1 MTQAVAEMGMAQAVA
16 EIGMTQAVVETMD
29 LPGIHVTPDHFEEL
43 GLRPDPLK
51 RDVHSLETRKEQ
63 WERTEALHQEHR
75 EDPVYSDH
83 YGLWLV
89 SAPLGK
95 GKTLSCADRLR
106 REFYEMG
113 VPVFHT
119 GSLLFGNRLSVIEG
133 YTFPDIIPPGSAVF
147 IDEVHAYVERYA
159 EASLRQRTLSQAT
172 TSLRKIQATVMG
184 ASAAEWTVG
193 MSYKAACKWLTY
205 PSQWRPESG
214 YRFPP
219 WCYIKLTSVGPQP
232 WRGKM
237 LGEEFGAVD
246 MPPLRRRIVR
256 RLEPS
261 EVWASSKLVD
271 TFDRVPIGAG
281 YQTSADAI
289 KRAVS
294 GEIPVEELDDDAK
307 WDMVMGALATAI
319 ERGDFSRFEATENKN
334 ERRVPAE
341 FLAHLVKRPTGLTLS
356 PKEMKTLFSSR
367 GIYVSSRGAILVDE
381 LLDQFTITP
390 A

>member
-1 MTQAVAEMGMAQAVA
+1 MTPAAAETAV
-16 EIGMTQAVVETMD
+16 TETKG

-43 GLRPDPLK
+43 GLHPDPLN
-51 RDVHSLETRKEQ
+51 RDVHALQARTDQ
-63 WERTEALHQEHR
+63 WERTEALHEEHR
-75 EDPVYSDH
+75 ENPLYSDH

-89 SAPLGK
+89 SAPMGK

-172 TSLRKIQATVMG
+172 TSLRKIQATVLG
-184 ASAAEWTVG
+184 ASASEWTVG

-205 PSQWRPESG
+205 PSQWHPESG

-237 LGEEFGAVD
+237 LGEEYGAVD

-261 EVWASSKLVD
+261 EVWSTSKLVD

-289 KRAVS
+289 RKAMS
-294 GEIPVEELDDDAK
+294 GEITAEELDDDTK
-307 WDMVMGALATAI
+307 WDLVMGALATAV
-319 ERGDFSRFEATENKN
+319 ERGDFSRFEATGNKN

>member
-1 MTQAVAEMGMAQAVA
+1 MTPAIAETKG
-16 EIGMTQAVVETMD
+16 

-172 TSLRKIQATVMG
+172 TIP
-184 ASAAEWTVG
+184 AEDS
-193 MSYKAACKWLTY
+193 M
-205 PSQWRPESG
+205 
-214 YRFPP
+214 
-219 WCYIKLTSVGPQP
+219 
-232 WRGKM
+232 
-237 LGEEFGAVD
+237 
-246 MPPLRRRIVR
+246 
-256 RLEPS
+256 
-261 EVWASSKLVD
+261 
-271 TFDRVPIGAG
+271 
-281 YQTSADAI
+281 
-289 KRAVS
+289 
-294 GEIPVEELDDDAK
+294 
-307 WDMVMGALATAI
+307 
-319 ERGDFSRFEATENKN
+319 
-334 ERRVPAE
+334 RRVPPPNGPSACPT
-341 FLAHLVKRPTGLTLS
+341 RPPASGS
-356 PKEMKTLFSSR
+356 PIPPSGARSRATASRLGATSS
-367 GIYVSSRGAILVDE
+367 
-381 LLDQFTITP
+381 
-390 A
+390 